1 MSLTTEIADALGEV
15 VDGDSLT
22 VTHSSGTFTARR
34 NRGEGNTKGMDPDG
48 YLPQLD
54 LQLLATV
61 SALGSLAPAIN
72 DTLTVSAVVYRI
84 VDIHKDAAAW
94 LFKCNRQN

>member
-15 VDGDSLT
+15 IESDSLT
-22 VTHSSGTFTARR
+22 VTHTSGTFTARR
-34 NRGEGNTKGMDPDG
+34 NRGERNSKGMEPEG

-61 SALGSLAPAIN
+61 TALGSIAPAIN
-72 DTLTVSAVVYRI
+72 EDLTVSGVSYRI
-84 VDIHKDAAAW
+84 LDIQKDAAAW

>member
-1 MSLTTEIADALGEV
+1 MSYTSEIADALGEV
-15 VDGDSLT
+15 IDGDSLT
-22 VTHSSGTFTARR
+22 VTHTSGTFTARR
-34 NRGEGNTKGMDPDG
+34 NRGERNSKGMEPDG
-48 YLPQLD
+48 YLQQLD

-61 SALGSLAPAIN
+61 SALGAIAPVIN
-72 DTLTVSAVVYRI
+72 DTLTVAGVVYRI

>member
-1 MSLTTEIADALGEV
+1 MSYTSEIADALGEIV
-15 VDGDSLT
+15 EQDSVT
-22 VTHSSGTFTARR
+22 ATHSSGSFTARR
-34 NRGEGNTKGMDPDG
+34 NRGERNAKTMVEDG
-48 YLPQLD
+48 YIPQLD

-61 SALGSLAPAIN
+61 EDLDGIAPAIN
-72 DTLTVSAVVYRI
+72 ETLSVASVIYRI